1 LVRTFLLLGSNQGQ
15 RAELLTRAVAE
26 IHQRVGKVAGKSSVY
41 ESAAWGKTDQ
51 PSFLNQ
57 VVEVNTKLLPDQL
70 LKVTQAIEKDLGRV
84 RKEHW
89 GPRVID
95 IDILF
100 YGDHIINLPDLTI
113 PHVAIP
119 ERRFTL
125 VPMNELAP
133 EWVHPAL
140 HTTIEQLLARCEDM
154 LEVKKWG

>member
-1 LVRTFLLLGSNQGQ
+1 
-15 RAELLTRAVAE
+15 
-26 IHQRVGKVAGKSSVY
+26 
-41 ESAAWGKTDQ
+41 
-51 PSFLNQ
+51 

-70 LKVTQAIEKDLGRV
+70 LKVTQAIEEELGRV

-89 GPRVID
+89 GPRLID
-95 IDILF
+95 IDVLF